1 MWLLLATPMFFLVL
15 SSIVT
20 YQNVRNV
27 LANQDLVNHTYEA
40 ISLIEEAYGSLI
52 QAESKHYGYMLAG
65 NQGYLQDYKA
75 RVQDSRQKLQELI
88 DFVEDNPAQLVNARV
103 LSKLTEERVQEMEE
117 LNRRRSDRVPGNGR
131 RRMMQDIDRVRMAK
145 LRGQVDLMKST
156 EQRLLAIRNT
166 QSSISAGIA
175 TANIWLLLIM
185 GVILAALLLAYSV
198 RYRALDELARQRE
211 ADYLDELEHRVKERT
226 AELNSTNAELEAF
239 SYSVSH
245 DLRAPLRAMSGY
257 ASMLEEDLPPPL
269 ADDTVLAI
277 DRIKAA
283 AARMSRLIDDL
294 LRLSRIARAEME
306 PDRVDLTAL
315 ASKTLEDLQ
324 AANPQRKAKVSVQ
337 RNLNVVGDAHLL
349 GILMENLLH
358 NAWKYSGRKDVV
370 EIRVGERDGAIFV
383 RDKGA
388 GFDVQYLERAF
399 EPFQRLHSES
409 QFEGAG
415 IGLAICKR
423 IVSRHGGRIW
433 AESTP
438 DVETTFWF
446 RLGDDEDS

>member
-1 MWLLLATPMFFLVL
+1 MWLLLATPIFFLVL

-40 ISLIEEAYGSLI
+40 ISLIDESYSAMV
-52 QAESKHYGYMLAG
+52 QAESA
-65 NQGYLQDYKA
+65 QFGYLVSLNDGYLTDYGI
-75 RVQDSRQKLQELI
+75 RVRETRKTI
-88 DFVEDNPAQLVNARV
+88 DTLAAFISDNPAQIVNARQ
-103 LSKLTEERVQEMEE
+103 LRKLAEERIVEMDA
-117 LNRRRSDRVPGNGR
+117 LIGMRTDGNDGNGR
-131 RRMMQDIDRVRMAK
+131 QRMRQNVDRNLMAK
-145 LRGQVDLMKST
+145 LKGQVDQMKGT
-156 EQRLLAIRNT
+156 EQRLLAIRNS
-166 QSSISAGIA
+166 QANASAGIA

-198 RYRALDELARQRE
+198 RYRVLDESARQRE

-257 ASMLEEDLPPPL
+257 ASMLEEDLPAPL
-269 ADDTVLAI
+269 TEDTKLAI

-294 LRLSRIARAEME
+294 LRLSRIVRAEME
-306 PDRVDLTAL
+306 PERVDLSQIAT
-315 ASKTLEDLQ
+315 KIIEDLTT
-324 AANPQRKAKVSVQ
+324 ANPTRKSVTKVQSG
-337 RNLNVVGDAHLL
+337 LIATGDAHLL

-358 NAWKYSGRKDVV
+358 NAWKYSGRKPSTHI
-370 EIRVGERDGAIFV
+370 EVGEQNGAFYV
-383 RDKGA
+383 RDQGA
-388 GFDVQYLERAF
+388 GFDPQFIERAF

-415 IGLAICKR
+415 IGLAICMR
-423 IVSRHGGRIW
+423 IVTRHGGRIW
-433 AESTP
+433 GESKP
-438 DVETTFWF
+438 DEGATFWF
-446 RLGDDEDS
+446 RLGDEPE

>member
-1 MWLLLATPMFFLVL
+1 MFFLVL